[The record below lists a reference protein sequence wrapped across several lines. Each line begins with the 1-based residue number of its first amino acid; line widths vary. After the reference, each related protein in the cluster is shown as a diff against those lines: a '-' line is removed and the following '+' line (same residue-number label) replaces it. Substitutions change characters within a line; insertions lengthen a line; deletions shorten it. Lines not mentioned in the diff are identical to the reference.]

1 MQCSDL
7 VTPSNRRRLVRSVL
21 TLVSVIA
28 LGLPTAS
35 VASAGRSSAAQTA
48 NMLAASWAASVH
60 GPYPSGNAVAQP
72 ELKYAFPLPETGA
85 DDQTFRLIVRPDL
98 WSSQFR
104 LRLANTFG
112 TQPVAFD
119 GVFVGLQASGGA
131 LAAGT
136 DRPVTFAGGTP
147 GVTVP
152 AGQSVYSDP
161 VTLDYVT
168 DPANFLG
175 RKLAV
180 SFHVVGT
187 SGPMTWHAKAMQ
199 TSYVTAPGAGAHG
212 ADESDAAFAYSTT
225 SWYFLDALDAMA
237 PAGTAVV
244 AALGDSIT
252 DGTGS
257 TLNGD
262 DRWPDML
269 ARRLHAAY
277 GTRVAVVNE
286 GIGGNQLLGPA
297 TYSAQEPYSGGPA
310 ALQRLDRDVFGLSGL
325 SGIVFLEGI
334 NDIGSANASAEAV
347 IGGIQ
352 ELVNRVRAHGGLK
365 IVGATLTS
373 SLNSIS
379 SRVVRTRRTLAIRP
393 VGFTVGRPCARM
405 ALNVNGTAG
414 HTARPLAGDCGRAPG
429 FLLAGDCRGA
439 AGPLAGDCRTRTG
452 QSKTPRAWRA
462 RSVQVSINSPS
473 KRGGDFCCP
482 QAGEARGAL

>member
-7 VTPSNRRRLVRSVL
+7 LALSTRRRLLRSVL
-21 TLVSVIA
+21 TLVSVVA
-28 LGLPTAS
+28 LGLPTAP
-35 VASAGRSSAAQTA
+35 VASAGRASAAQATED
-48 NMLAASWAASVH
+48 MWAASWAASVH

-72 ELKYAFPLPETGA
+72 ELKFAFPSPETGA

-98 WSSQFR
+98 WSGQSR

-119 GVFVGLQASGGA
+119 GVLVGLQASGGA

-136 DRPVTFAGGTP
+136 NRPVTFAGGTP

-161 VTLDYVT
+161 VTLDYVA
-168 DPANFLG
+168 DPANFLFLG

-212 ADESDAAFAYSTT
+212 ADESDAAFSYTTT

-237 PAGTAVV
+237 PADTAVV
-244 AALGDSIT
+244 ATLGDSIT

-262 DRWPDML
+262 DRWPDAL

-277 GTRVAVVNE
+277 GTHVSVVNE

-297 TYSAQEPYSGGPA
+297 AYSAQAPFSGG
-310 ALQRLDRDVFGLSGL
+310 
-325 SGIVFLEGI
+325 
-334 NDIGSANASAEAV
+334 
-347 IGGIQ
+347 
-352 ELVNRVRAHGGLK
+352 
-365 IVGATLTS
+365 
-373 SLNSIS
+373 
-379 SRVVRTRRTLAIRP
+379 
-393 VGFTVGRPCARM
+393 
-405 ALNVNGTAG
+405 
-414 HTARPLAGDCGRAPG
+414 
-429 FLLAGDCRGA
+429 
-439 AGPLAGDCRTRTG
+439 
-452 QSKTPRAWRA
+452 
-462 RSVQVSINSPS
+462 
-473 KRGGDFCCP
+473 
-482 QAGEARGAL
+482 

>member
-1 MQCSDL
+1 MQCSDRL
-7 VTPSNRRRLVRSVL
+7 APSNRRRLVRSVL
-21 TLVSVIA
+21 TLVSIIA
-28 LGLPTAS
+28 LGLPTAP
-35 VASAGRSSAAQTA
+35 VASAGRASAAQPA
-48 NMLAASWAASVH
+48 NMWAASWAAAVH

-72 ELKYAFPLPETGA
+72 ELKFAFPLPEMGA

-98 WSSQFR
+98 WSNQVR
-104 LRLANTFG
+104 LRFANTFG

-119 GVFVGLQASGGA
+119 GVFVGLQASGGV

-136 DRPVTFAGGTP
+136 NRPVTFAGGTP
-147 GVTVP
+147 GVTIP

-161 VTLDYVT
+161 VTLDYVD
-168 DPANFLG
+168 DPANVLFLG
-175 RKLAV
+175 RKLAA

-212 ADESDAAFAYSTT
+212 ADESDAALSYSTT

-237 PAGTAVV
+237 PADTAVV

-257 TLNGD
+257 TVNGD
-262 DRWPDML
+262 DRWPDVL

-277 GTRVAVVNE
+277 GTRVSVVNE
-286 GIGGNQLLGPA
+286 GIGGNQILGPA
-297 TYSAQEPYSGGPA
+297 TYSAQEPFSGGPA

-334 NDIGSANASAEAV
+334 NDIGSANASADAV

-352 ELVNRVRAHGGLK
+352 ELVNRVRGHGGLT

-373 SLNSIS
+373 SLNSTNAPYGTPEANERRQTINAFIRGS
-379 SRVVRTRRTLAIRP
+379 GIFDSVADFDAVTLDPGTGELRAEFQPNSTTAMIDRLHPNRAGYLFMGAVVDIGVLAP
-393 VGFTVGRPCARM
+393 
-405 ALNVNGTAG
+405 
-414 HTARPLAGDCGRAPG
+414 H
-429 FLLAGDCRGA
+429 GA
-439 AGPLAGDCRTRTG
+439 
-452 QSKTPRAWRA
+452 
-462 RSVQVSINSPS
+462 
-473 KRGGDFCCP
+473 
-482 QAGEARGAL
+482 E

>member
-1 MQCSDL
+1 
-7 VTPSNRRRLVRSVL
+7 
-21 TLVSVIA
+21 
-28 LGLPTAS
+28 
-35 VASAGRSSAAQTA
+35 
-48 NMLAASWAASVH
+48 
-60 GPYPSGNAVAQP
+60 
-72 ELKYAFPLPETGA
+72 
-85 DDQTFRLIVRPDL
+85 
-98 WSSQFR
+98 
-104 LRLANTFG
+104 
-112 TQPVAFD
+112 VAFD

-136 DRPVTFAGGTP
+136 NRPVTFAGGTP

-161 VTLDYVT
+161 VTLDYVA
-168 DPANFLG
+168 DPANFLFLG

-212 ADESDAAFAYSTT
+212 QDEGDAAFAYSTT

-262 DRWPDML
+262 DRWPDVL

-297 TYSAQEPYSGGPA
+297 AYSAQAPFSGGPA

-325 SGIVFLEGI
+325 SGIVLLEGI
-334 NDIGSANASAEAV
+334 NDIGTADASAEAV

-352 ELVNRVRAHGGLK
+352 ALVTRVRAHGGLK
-365 IVGATLTS
+365 LVGATLTS
-373 SLNSIS
+373 SLDSTNAPYG
-379 SRVVRTRRTLAIRP
+379 TPEANERRQTINAFI
-393 VGFTVGRPCARM
+393 
-405 ALNVNGTAG
+405 
-414 HTARPLAGDCGRAPG
+414 
-429 FLLAGDCRGA
+429 RGA
-439 AGPLAGDCRTRTG
+439 GLFDSVADFDAVTVDPGSGELRAEFQPNSTTAMIDRLHPNRAGYLFMGAAVDIGVLA
-452 QSKTPRAWRA
+452 P
-462 RSVQVSINSPS
+462 
-473 KRGGDFCCP
+473 
-482 QAGEARGAL
+482 EAAE